1 MKNLSRIKIKDL
13 AWDADL
19 KVDSSIRLAC
29 PFCGGGQSKEESFSI
44 TRSKDGLLYN
54 CFRDQC
60 REHGFISLYRHDLD
74 VPGTLVA
81 GTPRSRPLE
90 PYRGLLRALT
100 DEMEGWWLDRFE
112 IPSQILA
119 ECGVSWAPKEARYYL
134 PIRGP
139 HGRALGY
146 SLRTF
151 YPKAGESK
159 VLTFKEDDGLELMG
173 WYISNYENT
182 EAILVEDQ
190 VSAMK
195 LFALNLNSISLIGT
209 HLNTSRMYEILGY
222 FSKIC
227 IALDKD
233 ATQRALTFREKFGLF
248 CTDFRV
254 QILERDVKDTSFES
268 LRGIFKRV

>member
-1 MKNLSRIKIKDL
+1 MKNLKIKEL
-13 AWDADL
+13 ALDL
-19 KVDSSIRLAC
+19 KVDSSIRLRC

-44 TRSKDGLLYN
+44 TRSKEGLLYN

-60 REHGFISLYRHDLD
+60 HQHGFISLYRHELD
-74 VPGTLVA
+74 VPGSRVH
-81 GTPRSRPLE
+81 GRSRSRPLK
-90 PYRGLLRALT
+90 PYKGLLRALT

-112 IPSQILA
+112 IPPQVLA
-119 ECGVSWAPKEARYYL
+119 ECGVSWAPTEARYYL

-151 YPKAGESK
+151 YPKIGESK
-159 VLTFKEDDGLELMG
+159 VLTFKEDAGLELMG

-182 EAILVEDQ
+182 EVVLVEDQ

-195 LFALNLNSISLIGT
+195 LFALNLNSIALIGT
-209 HLNTSRMYEILGY
+209 HLNEARMYQILEY
-222 FSKIC
+222 FPKVC

-233 ATQRALTFREKFGLF
+233 ATKRALVFQKKFSLF
-248 CTDFRV
+248 CEELRV
-254 QILERDVKDTSFES
+254 QILEKDVKDTSFES
-268 LRGIFKRV
+268 LRGIFNRGV